1 MAGDQGKFTKALNE
15 GHSAAWEQNWE
26 AAIRFYRQALDE
38 FPDDYSA
45 LTSLGLVL
53 MENQDYEN
61 ALQSY
66 LKAATINPNDAVALS
81 NIAKIQERTGR
92 VQEAFQSNLQAAELF
107 LRDKLVDQSLE
118 NYLHAIYL
126 QPGNLNVRIRL
137 ATIYDHIGKKVE
149 AADEY
154 LAVASLMQRNGDSVK
169 ALQAVRYALQLVPGH
184 LKAQQALELLNTNQE
199 LPDAFRPR
207 GGTGPMGMAAVTQSK
222 DEESS
227 KEERDPI
234 SEARYLALV
243 KLAGNLFVQDDEE
256 HPGGQTARREIST
269 LTQGTGSL
277 SADRSARSRFQL
289 HLSRA
294 IDFQTQGEEEQACAE
309 LERAVG
315 IGLQKP
321 EAYFD
326 LGLLLHATDPE
337 KAQVYL
343 QQSVRNPDFSLASYL
358 LLANIHEQSGNYQEA
373 AIEYLRAL
381 ALADAESVEPG
392 QVNDLRQLYEPIIES
407 QLQQTD
413 QNQQKELGEE
423 ISRQLLRKDWR
434 TFLKNA
440 RLQLPKSQP
449 GGTPLPLVTLL
460 IETKGGRVVES
471 LAEIHQLAEAGHYRA
486 AMEEAFYAVSDAP
499 TYLPLHAQMGE
510 VLAKEGRI
518 QDAIEKFM
526 LSAELYDLRGETDQ
540 AIQLLDRVSLIAPMD
555 LSIRN
560 KLIDLYSI
568 QGKTEESLQQ
578 YIELGDIY
586 YRLAELDVARQT
598 YLSGLK
604 IAQETKGYRGWVLKI
619 IEKVADIDI
628 QRLDLRNAI
637 RMYEQLRT
645 LQPEDA
651 PARAKLIDLNLRLG
665 QTDQAISELDSYIS
679 LLGKTGRLDEAIKF
693 FNGLT
698 QEHPEQGEIHL
709 RFGELLA
716 NTGSKGE
723 AITELEKAL
732 ERYLISKEMQKAARC
747 VQQLSIINP
756 TQSANYRA
764 ALDNFSHS

>member
-1 MAGDQGKFTKALNE
+1 MAGNQEIFTKALNE

-38 FPDDYSA
+38 FPDNYSA
-45 LTSLGLVL
+45 LTSLGLAL
-53 MENQDYEN
+53 MENQDYEH

-66 LKAATINPNDAVALS
+66 LKAAAINPNDAVALS

-107 LRDKLVDQSLE
+107 LKDKLVDQSLE

-137 ATIYDHIGKKVE
+137 ATIYDHIGRKAE

-154 LAVASLMQRNGDSVK
+154 LAIASLMQRNGDYEK
-169 ALQAVRYALQLVPGH
+169 ALQAVRYALQLVPGYT
-184 LKAQQALELLNTNQE
+184 KAQQALDSLNTNQE
-199 LPDAFRPR
+199 LPDANRPK
-207 GGTGPMGMAAVTQSK
+207 GGTGPMGMAAVARPAA
-222 DEESS
+222 EEGD

-243 KLAGNLFVQDDEE
+243 RLAGNLFAQEDEE
-256 HPGGQTARREIST
+256 LPGGQTARREIST

-277 SADRSARSRFQL
+277 STDRSARSRFQL

-337 KAQVYL
+337 KALVYL
-343 QQSVRNPDFSLASYL
+343 QQSVRHPDFSLASYL

-381 ALADAESVEPG
+381 ALADAESVEPD

-407 QLQQTD
+407 QSQQTD
-413 QNQQKELGEE
+413 QVQQKELSEE
-423 ISRQLLRKDWR
+423 ISRQLLRRDWR
-434 TFLKNA
+434 AFLKNA
-440 RLQLPKSQP
+440 RQQLPQSQP

-471 LAEIHQLAEAGHYRA
+471 LAEIRRLAAQGHYRA
-486 AMEEAFYAVSDAP
+486 AMEEAFYAIPDAP

-518 QDAIEKFM
+518 QDAIDKFM
-526 LSAELYDLRGETDQ
+526 LSAELYNLRGETGQ
-540 AIQLLDRVSLIAPMD
+540 AIQLLDRISLIAPMD

-560 KLIDLYSI
+560 KLIELYTI
-568 QGKTEESLQQ
+568 QGKTEKTLQQ

-586 YRLAELDVARQT
+586 YRMAELDMARQT
-598 YLSGLK
+598 YLLGLK
-604 IAQETKGYRGWVLKI
+604 IARESKGNRTWVLQI
-619 IEKVADIDI
+619 IAKVADIDI

-651 PARAKLIDLNLRLG
+651 PTRAKLIDINLRLG
-665 QTDQAISELDSYIS
+665 QTDQAMSELDSYRS
-679 LLGKTGRLDEAIKF
+679 LLGNTGRLEEAVKF
-693 FNGLT
+693 FKGLT
-698 QEHPEQGEIHL
+698 EEHPEQADIHQH
-709 RFGELLA
+709 FGELLT
-716 NTGSKGE
+716 NTGNKGE

-732 ERYLISKEMQKAARC
+732 EGYLTGKETQKVSRC
-747 VQQLSIINP
+747 VQQLSAINP
-756 TQSANYRA
+756 DRSAAYRA
-764 ALDNFSHS
+764 ALEKFGRS